1 MVAPL
6 SPLLRGRWTGDES
19 FYIPLCRRIKNVIP
33 SQKARCSSMTFL
45 ILFRAG
51 GFLNNRRIG
60 PGWPACPAF
69 GKVPVFVVA
78 SSVSLASTLTRKL
91 SHAAAPP
98 LPTQPSVARGP
109 RWRQPPFP
117 PAASQRYNTLDLASK
132 IVCHETAGF
141 FGFFRPHRPQA
152 ACNAQPLNAA
162 LIALQRERRPL
173 WKPPP
178 KGTLSPLDTPA
189 NRDAPRPYWMT
200 QSQRGSPPLWTPRI
214 FAAGLTC
221 PTFSIWIAAA
231 KMKIRPL
238 LLSVSDRCSGRSM
251 L

>member
-1 MVAPL
+1 MDGGREFLYTFVPPDQKCHSFAENA
-6 SPLLRGRWTGDES
+6 LLIHDLFASFSGRR
-19 FYIPLCRRIKNVIP
+19 FCK
-33 SQKARCSSMTFL
+33 
-45 ILFRAG
+45 
-51 GFLNNRRIG
+51 NRRIG

-152 ACNAQPLNAA
+152 ACNAQPLDAA
-162 LIALQRERRPL
+162 LSALQRERRPL
-173 WKPPP
+173 WN
-178 KGTLSPLDTPA
+178 LC
-189 NRDAPRPYWMT
+189 
-200 QSQRGSPPLWTPRI
+200 QRERCPLWIP
-214 FAAGLTC
+214 L
-221 PTFSIWIAAA
+221 PTG
-231 KMKIRPL
+231 ML
-238 LLSVSDRCSGRSM
+238 LAPIG
-251 L
+251 

>member
-6 SPLLRGRWTGDES
+6 SPLRRGRATGDES

-33 SQKARCSSMTFL
+33 SQKAHCSSMTFL
-45 ILFRAG
+45 LLCRTG
-51 GFLNNRRIG
+51 GFYENRRIG

-69 GKVPVFVVA
+69 GK
-78 SSVSLASTLTRKL
+78 SVCLRRRKL
-91 SHAAAPP
+91 CIVRFRACAEALSRRCSSSPHATFGCAGA
-98 LPTQPSVARGP
+98 

-162 LIALQRERRPL
+162 FSALQRERRPL
-173 WKPPP
+173 WI
-178 KGTLSPLDTPA
+178 PLPTGMLLAPIGRPRAKEAHRPSGLPA
-189 NRDAPRPYWMT
+189 FLQP
-200 QSQRGSPPLWTPRI
+200 G
-214 FAAGLTC
+214 GL
-221 PTFSIWIAAA
+221 A
-231 KMKIRPL
+231 RL
-238 LLSVSDRCSGRSM
+238 LPHGLR
-251 L
+251 LQK

>member
-69 GKVPVFVVA
+69 GKSA
-78 SSVSLASTLTRKL
+78 CLRRRKL
-91 SHAAAPP
+91 CIARFHADAEALSRRCSSSPHTTFGCAGSP
-98 LPTQPSVARGP
+98 LATATFSAR
-109 RWRQPPFP
+109 
-117 PAASQRYNTLDLASK
+117 
-132 IVCHETAGF
+132 
-141 FGFFRPHRPQA
+141 RPQA

-178 KGTLSPLDTPA
+178 KGTLSPLDTSA